1 MCHGMTLFGNLE
13 GRMVTLMRMKSL
25 PRRDFVALWLISTG
39 TPETMKMVIGIKSAL
54 EHVDSCI
61 ECPAISRAG

>member
-1 MCHGMTLFGNLE
+1 
-13 GRMVTLMRMKSL
+13 MVTLMRMKSL
-25 PRRDFVALWLISTG
+25 PRHDFVALWLISTG